1 LTKIKKMKT
10 LLFLTTLL
18 SALIASAQKPEL
30 VLPVGHDVRD
40 AQFSQDGKYVVTA
53 SFDNTVKIWEAETG
67 KLIRTMVADISG
79 VTSAQF
85 SHDGKT
91 ILTAG
96 ADKTFK
102 IWETVSGRLLNTIDA
117 HNALIHEAQFSPDG
131 KTILT
136 SSIDKTVKIWDAS
149 TFKLLKTI
157 ENVRMDLIFKNG
169 EKGPAKFNEKGSYI
183 ICLSDEKKNGVDLGV
198 SLYNKSGEFVRG
210 FAGYFSQACLSPD
223 EKVIALASKGGNK
236 KEPNYYHVELFDVA
250 TGRHKKSINAGV
262 TEFSSGD
269 RTCINS
275 VKFSLDGKYLITAT
289 TAGEVRV
296 FDAAKGNPID
306 TLLHDRDA
314 LDLICFFTPDGKAI
328 LSDGYAHGYGLIKI
342 WDFPS
347 GQLKGNLSYNN
358 ERTYFKSFSNDGKY
372 LLAAVKDGVTIWNI
386 STQKITQVLK
396 GNADLTISAQ
406 FSPDEKQLLTSLQP
420 VEERYISKLWNAEN
434 GQLLDTL
441 ISDWGR
447 IEFSPSGKYLWTDR
461 TLTKTKIWDSQ
472 TKKIT
477 HLLNLPPTGE
487 ANGGKFSPD
496 EEFVITCSPN
506 AEAKVWSV
514 KTGQIAATLKGN
526 TEDDTHFV
534 DFSPKQKKIITASY
548 KYKAHD
554 STEYE
559 IGIWDSKTY
568 KLLYVL
574 KDQYE
579 GVFSPD
585 EKFLVTDKD
594 DHKYVIRDCNTGTPI
609 KLKNSFEFDHYNFS
623 PKGKYIALDIK
634 GKLKLLD
641 CGSWN
646 MVSILEYDSVSEY
659 NGAFRFSNNENYLA
673 IRTINDRI
681 KCLDL
686 NQNKFILTTGVTE
699 NDSNS
704 DNSKF
709 TFTDDNKFLI
719 SNTGAEI
726 EIWDLN
732 SQKLINTISIK
743 GANYV
748 NIDNSKI
755 IVVANRIIKL
765 YDIKSDREL
774 LSLVSLNSSDWV
786 VTHPSGLFDA
796 SPGAMDKLYF
806 VQGLDIIDLKQLK
819 ARYYEPG
826 LWKKVMA
833 GEKLREVVGMKAID
847 LPPDVRVGAV
857 DSKGY
862 LPIELTNRGGGIG
875 EVAVYIFGKEVT
887 KDARAANTDPNA
899 PSLKLNYYIGNH
911 KSLVKGENYISVKAW
926 NKDHWVESRG
936 ELITY
941 QHNVAEKETYTPA
954 IHILTVGVSDY
965 TGNEIDLKYAAK
977 DAEDVSKA
985 VQLGATKLF
994 GISKSYVYNL
1004 TTNLTDKEQWPT
1016 KKSILKAFEKISTT
1030 AHPLDVVV
1038 VYLSGH
1044 GINISGGQEGD
1055 WHYLAQDAYSASS
1068 SAYGDPAILNQTTLS
1083 SNELVEL
1090 FKKIPAAKQVLM
1102 IDACASGKVVENLM
1116 AKKDI
1121 SSSTLRALDR
1131 MKDRTGMHIITGC
1144 TADAVSYEA
1153 SRYGQGVL
1161 TYSLL
1166 EGIRG
1171 AALREDQFVDV
1182 NKLFQYAQDRVPAL
1196 ATGIGGIQ
1204 TPMVFSPNGSQ
1215 SFDMG
1220 QLNDEQKKNVP
1231 IAKIRPVYIRSN
1243 FQDENELEDVQG
1255 LGKKVDDLLNEA
1267 SAKGAEAPLIF
1278 VDVREY
1284 PEGCKL
1290 NGLYKKENGKITLK
1304 LKKRC
1309 EGKEETFTLTGADG
1323 KELSNKIVM
1332 LVRE

>member
-1 LTKIKKMKT
+1 LEHTDGVEK
-10 LLFLTTLL
+10 
-18 SALIASAQKPEL
+18 AE
-30 VLPVGHDVRD
+30 
-40 AQFSQDGKYVVTA
+40 FSEDGKFILTITHDETRLWN
-53 SFDNTVKIWEAETG
+53 SKTG
-67 KLIRTMVADISG
+67 KMITMSKDL
-79 VTSAQF
+79 
-85 SHDGKT
+85 GK
-91 ILTAG
+91 
-96 ADKTFK
+96 
-102 IWETVSGRLLNTIDA
+102 
-117 HNALIHEAQFSPDG
+117 FSPDG
-131 KTILT
+131 KYIATSEGISDAANAILLRAFNTKKIIQPLEWSRDGKYVIT
-136 SSIDKTVKIWDAS
+136 SSSETIRSSSETAIIWSAVSGKLLHTLGQNGARPVSSAKFDRSGNQLVLVSRNTQILDISKAELSKTLQTDYAEFAEFSPDGKYVCTAGNGPCSIWDAIS
-149 TFKLLKTI
+149 GKLLQVLYDTQASDSILFLDYHPPLYYDRQSLQFSADSK
-157 ENVRMDLIFKNG
+157 LIL
-169 EKGPAKFNEKGSYI
+169 AGSRFSNPKI
-183 ICLSDEKKNGVDLGV
+183 WQMS
-198 SLYNKSGEFVRG
+198 SGKMIQMFFG
-210 FAGYFSQACLSPD
+210 FDDPEINDVCWSPD
-223 EKVIALASKGGNK
+223 GSKIACATANAFLYDSNNNTPSQKLNLDSK
-236 KEPNYYHVELFDVA
+236 EY
-250 TGRHKKSINAGV
+250 
-262 TEFSSGD
+262 SG
-269 RTCINS
+269 S
-275 VKFSLDGKYLITAT
+275 VKFSPDGKLLATAAGFKLKVWDVSTGQLVYNFSQDSISISSARFSPDGKYIV
-289 TAGEVRV
+289 TAGN
-296 FDAAKGNPID
+296 G
-306 TLLHDRDA
+306 
-314 LDLICFFTPDGKAI
+314 
-328 LSDGYAHGYGLIKI
+328 
-342 WDFPS
+342 
-347 GQLKGNLSYNN
+347 
-358 ERTYFKSFSNDGKY
+358 FKSFVWDLSTGKLVSILDHNTSPVFARFSFDSNH
-372 LLAAVKDGVTIWNI
+372 V
-386 STQKITQVLK
+386 
-396 GNADLTISAQ
+396 
-406 FSPDEKQLLTSLQP
+406 
-420 VEERYISKLWNAEN
+420 
-434 GQLLDTL
+434 
-441 ISDWGR
+441 
-447 IEFSPSGKYLWTDR
+447 
-461 TLTKTKIWDSQ
+461 
-472 TKKIT
+472 
-477 HLLNLPPTGE
+477 
-487 ANGGKFSPD
+487 
-496 EEFVITCSPN
+496 
-506 AEAKVWSV
+506 
-514 KTGQIAATLKGN
+514 
-526 TEDDTHFV
+526 
-534 DFSPKQKKIITASY
+534 ITASIHEV
-548 KYKAHD
+548 K
-554 STEYE
+554 
-559 IGIWDSKTY
+559 IWGSQGREMLKTI
-568 KLLYVL
+568 KTNGFSIADV
-574 KDQYE
+574 
-579 GVFSPD
+579 SPD
-585 EKFLVTDKD
+585 F
-594 DHKYVIRDCNTGTPI
+594 
-609 KLKNSFEFDHYNFS
+609 
-623 PKGKYIALDIK
+623 
-634 GKLKLLD
+634 
-641 CGSWN
+641 
-646 MVSILEYDSVSEY
+646 
-659 NGAFRFSNNENYLA
+659 
-673 IRTINDRI
+673 
-681 KCLDL
+681 
-686 NQNKFILTTGVTE
+686 
-699 NDSNS
+699 
-704 DNSKF
+704 SKF
-709 TFTDDNKFLI
+709 VCTNASSLKIFDIQKGMELFT
-719 SNTGAEI
+719 
-726 EIWDLN
+726 
-732 SQKLINTISIK
+732 
-743 GANYV
+743 YV
-748 NIDNSKI
+748 AID
-755 IVVANRIIKL
+755 
-765 YDIKSDREL
+765 
-774 LSLVSLNSSDWV
+774 SSDWV

-911 KSLVKGENYISVKAW
+911 KSLVKGENYITVKAW

-985 VQLGATKLF
+985 LQLGATKLF
-994 GISKSYVYNL
+994 GTSKSYVYNL
-1004 TTNLTDKEQWPT
+1004 TTNLSDKEQWPT
-1016 KKSILKAFEKISTT
+1016 KKSILTAFEKISTT

-1044 GINISGGQEGD
+1044 GINISSGQEGD

-1068 SAYGDPAILNQTTLS
+1068 SAYSDPAILNQTTLS

-1290 NGLYKKENGKITLK
+1290 NGLYKKENEKIALK

-1309 EGKEETFTLTGADG
+1309 EGKELIFNLTGTDASD
-1323 KELSNKIVM
+1323 LSNQIAWMIKQ
-1332 LVRE
+1332 